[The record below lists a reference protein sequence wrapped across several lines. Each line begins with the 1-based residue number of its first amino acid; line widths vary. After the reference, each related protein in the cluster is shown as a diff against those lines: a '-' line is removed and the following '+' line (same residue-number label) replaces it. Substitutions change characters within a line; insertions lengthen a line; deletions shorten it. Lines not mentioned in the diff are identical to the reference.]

1 MRPIELTT
9 QVPQSRRSV
18 YDFLDVMANHELFT
32 DHFMRDWS
40 CSGPERGIGA
50 RAAVTNVL
58 GGQKVPVEIEVVEA
72 ADGVRSSERNLSAG
86 GRRVG
91 RGTYELADLPDGG
104 TAVTFRYEWERAPI
118 EDRLLAPVIRPMMRR
133 AFRRALDRL
142 SEELAGRGAPAPDR
156 RETGAAV

>member
-1 MRPIELTT
+1 MRPIEVTT
-9 QVPQSRRSV
+9 QFPENRRSV
-18 YDFLDVMANHELFT
+18 YAFLDVMANHELFT
-32 DHFMRDWS
+32 DHFMRGWS

-72 ADGVRSSERNLSAG
+72 ADGLRSSERNLSAG
-86 GRRVG
+86 GRRIG

-104 TAVTFRYEWERAPI
+104 TSVTFRYEWERAPI

-133 AFRRALDRL
+133 AFGRALDRL
-142 SEELAGRGAPAPDR
+142 GAELARRREPAPVPS
-156 RETGAAV
+156 EAGARI